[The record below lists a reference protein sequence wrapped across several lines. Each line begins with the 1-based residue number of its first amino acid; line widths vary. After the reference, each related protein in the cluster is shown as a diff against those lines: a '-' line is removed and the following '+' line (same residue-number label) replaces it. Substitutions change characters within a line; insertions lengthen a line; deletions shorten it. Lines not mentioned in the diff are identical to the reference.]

1 MNRSYSKIR
10 HIQESNQ
17 RLEKRMLNEQGPLNK
32 KLDPKKLEVVTRLR
46 NEILKKYGC
55 GKQSDTFD
63 SLVEKY
69 QKAVN
74 DAYEKEELKVDG
86 ILGPKT
92 SSNVCP
98 A

>member
-1 MNRSYSKIR
+1 MKVMTESFSKLINSKLGDVKP
-10 HIQESNQ
+10 ILS
-17 RLEKRMLNEQGPLNK
+17 EQDNK
-32 KLDPKKLEVVTRLR
+32 KLDPKKLEVETRLQK
-46 NEILKKYGC
+46 EIIKKYGC
-55 GKQSDTFD
+55 GKKSDTFD

-74 DAYEKEELKVDG
+74 DVYEKEKLKVDG

-92 SSNVCP
+92 ASQVCP